1 MLRSSYSER
10 IIMNYFERGE
20 MNNVKNMIM
29 ISLLAMCLIL
39 VACDDPNPTST
50 LSDGLRAISNLR

>member
-1 MLRSSYSER
+1 
-10 IIMNYFERGE
+10 MNYFERGE
-20 MNNVKNMIM
+20 MNDVKNAMIV

>member
-1 MLRSSYSER
+1 
-10 IIMNYFERGE
+10 MNCFERGE
-20 MNNVKNMIM
+20 MNDMKNAIIM
-29 ISLLAMCLIL
+29 ASLFAMCLIL